1 MDPLCWCEN
10 ICACVASEGNRINRQ
25 ISLLFGSSLRRNV
38 ASAALQSM
46 IAMFAVFGAYHMV
59 INAVGIEVFGLWSVL
74 LAGAAIARVADVSG
88 GSGLARFVAEC
99 RSGKRATTD
108 AVAFVHTTFLSTLG
122 LMLAGSAVL
131 YLAATPLIHYF
142 AAEEANKING
152 LVPIALLVS
161 VLLPPISALL
171 CSALDG
177 TRRVD
182 LRAALMSVSYI
193 VLLGTTWALVGRY
206 GINGFATA
214 LVTQHLFLIVGA
226 WVLLRRVLP
235 DLGWLPRRWSPS
247 AFQESFGFGLSVQ
260 ATAFASLLSDPLAR
274 VLIVST
280 GGVASAGHYELA
292 LKLMQQLRSVFVAA
306 MQPLVPQVAT
316 LSIDTGQVQALM
328 IRAVRLATLAGVV
341 FTIVAVIVAPV
352 YAQIM
357 VQPFSAEI
365 VSFSILLG
373 AGYGVN
379 LISVPLFFGAF
390 ARGVM
395 RWNLGSQLVMAAC
408 IGIVGGM
415 GAMLLGAI
423 GVVLG
428 QLVGL
433 FAGAAM
439 VAIGNAKILGVT
451 KELRGQATLMLGAIM
466 TMVAISALGLGMFT
480 G

>member
-1 MDPLCWCEN
+1 MVPLCWCVN
-10 ICACVASEGNRINRQ
+10 ICACVASKGSKIKRR
-25 ISLLFGSSLRRNV
+25 ISLLFGSGLRRNV

-46 IAMFAVFGAYHMV
+46 IAMFAVFGTYHMV

-99 RSGKRATTD
+99 QNGPRAATD

-142 AAEEANKING
+142 AAEEANKITG
-152 LVPIALLVS
+152 MVPIALLVS

-182 LRAALMSVSYI
+182 LRAALMSTSYA
-193 VLLGTTWALVGRY
+193 VLLLTTWALVGRF
-206 GINGFATA
+206 GIYGFAAA
-214 LVTQHLFLIVGA
+214 LATQHIFLIIGA
-226 WVLLRRVLP
+226 WLLLRRVMP
-235 DLGWLPRRWSPS
+235 GLGWLPRHWSPS
-247 AFQESFGFGLSVQ
+247 AFHESFGFGLSVQ
-260 ATAFASLLSDPLAR
+260 ATTFAGLLSDPLAR
-274 VLIVST
+274 VLIAST

-306 MQPLVPQVAT
+306 MQPLVAQVAA
-316 LSIDTGQVQALM
+316 LSLDTGQVQALM
-328 IRAVRLATLAGVV
+328 MRAVRLATMAGVV
-341 FTIVAVIVAPV
+341 FTTVSVIVAPI
-352 YAQIM
+352 YAHIM
-357 VQPFSAEI
+357 VKPFSAEI
-365 VSFSILLG
+365 ISFSILLG

-379 LISVPLFFGAF
+379 LISVPLFFGAI
-390 ARGVM
+390 ARGLI

-408 IGIVGGM
+408 IGMVGGV
-415 GAMLLGAI
+415 GAMLFGAT

-433 FAGAAM
+433 LAGAAM
-439 VAIGNAKILGVT
+439 VVIGNAKVLGVT
-451 KELRGQATLMLGAIM
+451 TELRGQATLLLWAIM
-466 TMVAISALGLGMFT
+466 TMVAIATLGLWIFT